1 MYFLSSKSAVTSFQL
16 LGRPALQR
24 NALSLLNWST
34 HAIGHEAPGIEGPRH
49 RRLGVH
55 RSGNSPPSL
64 QSKGSKQSRSSQPE
78 AHMASKFVKL
88 VSKPHRTARCESVP
102 AFSQAAAW
110 NLLTNSTSSISTMP
124 SFKHEVELEV
134 SAATMWAAMKDQN
147 EIFPKIM
154 PEAVSSIEIVE
165 GEGGPGSV
173 RLVKFGPMVP
183 EGGFVKERIVS
194 LDIEGFSV
202 VSEEVEGGHLV
213 QFGFTKWVQTL
224 KLISTGNNSS
234 KLVISAEFEG
244 ASEENA
250 AKSGEITK
258 QGLTHTFKALEQYV
272 KSKA

>member
-1 MYFLSSKSAVTSFQL
+1 
-16 LGRPALQR
+16 
-24 NALSLLNWST
+24 
-34 HAIGHEAPGIEGPRH
+34 
-49 RRLGVH
+49 
-55 RSGNSPPSL
+55 
-64 QSKGSKQSRSSQPE
+64 
-78 AHMASKFVKL
+78 
-88 VSKPHRTARCESVP
+88 
-102 AFSQAAAW
+102 
-110 NLLTNSTSSISTMP
+110 MP